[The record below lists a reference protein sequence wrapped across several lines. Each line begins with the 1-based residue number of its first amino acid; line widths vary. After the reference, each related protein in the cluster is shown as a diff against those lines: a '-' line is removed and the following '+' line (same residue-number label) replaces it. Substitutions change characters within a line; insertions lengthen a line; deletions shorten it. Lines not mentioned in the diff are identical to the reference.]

1 MPAGEPLISLHAMA
15 DVPVLMVH
23 GFASS
28 FERNW
33 REPGWVDVLQ
43 EEGHT
48 VVGVDLLG
56 HGEAPKPTEPEA
68 YRDMDQGVVA
78 ALPEGGVV
86 DGVGFSMGGQLLLR
100 VASRSPERFRRIAV
114 GGVGDNIFSGSVSEQ
129 AAAAIEAGRP
139 GESDHQATGA
149 FARFAQAPGND
160 PAALAACVRR
170 PQTPVTEE
178 ELAGVKVPVLVVLGD
193 RDFAGPADRLMAA
206 LPDARLVTLAGADH
220 FGTPKDFRF
229 IDAVVGFLRD

>member
-1 MPAGEPLISLHAMA
+1 MA
-15 DVPVLMVH
+15 DIPVLMVH

-33 REPGWVDVLQ
+33 REPGWVDVLE

-48 VVGVDLLG
+48 VIGVDLLG
-56 HGEAPKPTEPEA
+56 HGAAPKPTEPEA
-68 YRDMDQGVVA
+68 YRDIHLGVQT
-78 ALPEGGVV
+78 ALPEEGEV
-86 DGVGFSMGGQLLLR
+86 DGVGFSMGGQILLR
-100 VASRSPERFRRIAV
+100 VAAKSPERFRRIAV
-114 GGVGDNIFSGSVSEQ
+114 GGVGDNIFSTSTSEE
-129 AAAAIEAGRP
+129 AAAVIEAGHP
-139 GESDHQATGA
+139 DETGHEAMGA

-160 PAALAACVRR
+160 PAALAACMRR
-170 PQTPVTEE
+170 PQQPITED
-178 ELAGVKVPVLVVLGD
+178 ELAGVNLPVLVVLGD

-229 IDAVVGFLRD
+229 IDAVVDFLR